1 MMVECELCGRQFKNP
16 QGLRGHKTFYHGI
29 RANHAKKI
37 KPDHY
42 REAEETK
49 INEEQLNLQ
58 NRVREMESTI
68 VELKDTFEKWQSYM
82 ALLSTQ
88 SETQHLASKIKLIEK
103 QVEKHDRW
111 FNPKGLHE
119 AVVSLNGGPIAYIEE
134 RLRGR
139 QSFTK

>member
-1 MMVECELCGRQFKNP
+1 MVECELCGRQFKNP

-49 INEEQLNLQ
+49 INEEQLNLL
-58 NRVREMESTI
+58 NRVGEMESTI
-68 VELKDTFEKWQSYM
+68 TELKETLEKWESYL
-82 ALLSTQ
+82 ALFS
-88 SETQHLASKIKLIEK
+88 IEE

-111 FNPKGLHE
+111 LNPRGLHE
-119 AVVSLNGGPIAYIEE
+119 AVIGLTGGPIADLEE
-134 RLRGR
+134 RLISVRR
-139 QSFTK
+139 R

>member
-1 MMVECELCGRQFKNP
+1 MVECELCGRQFKNP

-49 INEEQLNLQ
+49 INEEQLNLL
-58 NRVREMESTI
+58 NRVGEMESTI
-68 VELKDTFEKWQSYM
+68 TELKETLEKWESYL
-82 ALLSTQ
+82 ALFSTQ
-88 SETQHLASKIKLIEK
+88 SETQHLASKIKLIEE

-111 FNPKGLHE
+111 LNPRGLHE
-119 AVVSLNGGPIAYIEE
+119 AVIGLTGGPIADLEE
-134 RLRGR
+134 RLISVRR
-139 QSFTK
+139 R